1 MIPGRYTLKEC
12 SAQYKRRLFHANY
25 KNEETSRKRRKIIRG
40 HKKTKKMSIM
50 KEKGPNMNHVVFE

>member
-25 KNEETSRKRRKIIRG
+25 KNEETSRKRRKLYG
-40 HKKTKKMSIM
+40 DTKKQRTCR
-50 KEKGPNMNHVVFE
+50 